1 VTARTTYE
9 ASVLAAAKVKLASDL
24 ANEVTRQTTI
34 DGSNTAAGYTTQTGT
49 YSTLKAAHD
58 SAAKAKLAADLA
70 AEQTRQASLAAAR
83 DTLRDTGDRGAF

>member
-1 VTARTTYE
+1 MRSPGRA
-9 ASVLAAAKVKLASDL
+9 
-24 ANEVTRQTTI
+24 TI